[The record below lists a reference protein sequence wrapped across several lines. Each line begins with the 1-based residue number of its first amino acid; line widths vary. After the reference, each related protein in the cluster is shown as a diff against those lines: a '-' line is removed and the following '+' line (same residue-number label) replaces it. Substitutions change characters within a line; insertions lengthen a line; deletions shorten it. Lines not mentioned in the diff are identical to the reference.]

1 MNSGCASSAGRDQIG
16 GGSGGNRYAA
26 DFQSIVRLH
35 NPNLT
40 HTSGISNPQS
50 SSFVVS
56 DTAGITD
63 VTLLKGQGELI
74 RICGKAASTVYA
86 GIAAWPCSA
95 SSEGRSW
102 LGTRNIGKSNND
114 NDNTGYSSGFSFD
127 NWSTLTDVWTDAEQ
141 DRYKS
146 LHPVFV
152 LTFFTNWSAVGIEY
166 HLTDTWTDRLQDQY
180 YSVVFKRSGDTTV
193 ATLNQVVHKA
203 MTMWKYPDGP
213 VVGTY
218 GTNLGERKVWDG
230 TAPTSGW
237 YDHNLPYLRYAGV
250 VPYDPEVQI
259 NQSAINTL
267 RYTGDRS
274 HSIGTTY
281 GWENNDKG
289 AIPVAANWS
298 NYNSRWN
305 CAFMIKNIPGEGG
318 RSDIAPLQLWFA
330 VALYAPRFAA
340 TLTGANE
347 WEMPMYGAAACG
359 GYIPFHLWESD
370 TDTNLKFCYDTT
382 ETSSYRSCTGSNA
395 SIAAFGYPYSID
407 AHPNRNIIFSNGTD
421 AGYQYQGN
429 QSWNNYNIGN
439 GPSHWAPQCWAAW
452 LLTGD
457 WYYEQC
463 NRDEANWMM
472 FSANGSASSRKG
484 SWGWPGATNGSRP
497 IGWYLRILGLA
508 MWAEPWTPSSAS
520 PYYELYLNK
529 LKTWVAINEGRY
541 NITDGSYYEAC
552 ANPSDKTSTK
562 WCYGRRTVERDS
574 PTTES
579 SVAWLAK
586 FCCWWIPS
594 GDQGHVVTGYAQKAQ
609 SSWMDSFGIVSMGW
623 IINMGF
629 ADFAKP
635 IMDRVYLRD
644 RVDRVTSPQLPSI
657 INNGEYRDPGT
668 PCDPEGTQVLPDCLY
683 QNTELLG
690 DGSRPLA
697 AGAIATYSSWLH
709 WWNSWNSIAKAKINP
724 DNDHD
729 EQGGY
734 WTIFH
739 ASVQFAE
746 RVRPT
751 HATQSGYKAIDKVNY
766 ISRYRKGRTT
776 GTPMWTFSPQ
786 RLHRIDVQVMARG
799 GGNAYVSFTAP
810 NGAACGYTVGSSWP
824 SSTMDTNDIT
834 IPAGALSRSV
844 LLTGQ
849 PTGTRYLRVTC
860 GESARG
866 EISYTQ
872 D

>member
-1 MNSGCASSAGRDQIG
+1 
-16 GGSGGNRYAA
+16 
-26 DFQSIVRLH
+26 
-35 NPNLT
+35 
-40 HTSGISNPQS
+40 
-50 SSFVVS
+50 
-56 DTAGITD
+56 
-63 VTLLKGQGELI
+63 
-74 RICGKAASTVYA
+74 
-86 GIAAWPCSA
+86 
-95 SSEGRSW
+95 
-102 LGTRNIGKSNND
+102 
-114 NDNTGYSSGFSFD
+114 
-127 NWSTLTDVWTDAEQ
+127 
-141 DRYKS
+141 
-146 LHPVFV
+146 
-152 LTFFTNWSAVGIEY
+152 
-166 HLTDTWTDRLQDQY
+166 
-180 YSVVFKRSGDTTV
+180 
-193 ATLNQVVHKA
+193 
-203 MTMWKYPDGP
+203 
-213 VVGTY
+213 
-218 GTNLGERKVWDG
+218 
-230 TAPTSGW
+230 
-237 YDHNLPYLRYAGV
+237 
-250 VPYDPEVQI
+250 
-259 NQSAINTL
+259 
-267 RYTGDRS
+267 
-274 HSIGTTY
+274 
-281 GWENNDKG
+281 
-289 AIPVAANWS
+289 
-298 NYNSRWN
+298 
-305 CAFMIKNIPGEGG
+305 
-318 RSDIAPLQLWFA
+318 
-330 VALYAPRFAA
+330 
-340 TLTGANE
+340 
-347 WEMPMYGAAACG
+347 
-359 GYIPFHLWESD
+359 
-370 TDTNLKFCYDTT
+370 
-382 ETSSYRSCTGSNA
+382 
-395 SIAAFGYPYSID
+395 
-407 AHPNRNIIFSNGTD
+407 
-421 AGYQYQGN
+421 
-429 QSWNNYNIGN
+429 
-439 GPSHWAPQCWAAW
+439 
-452 LLTGD
+452 
-457 WYYEQC
+457 
-463 NRDEANWMM
+463 
-472 FSANGSASSRKG
+472 
-484 SWGWPGATNGSRP
+484 
-497 IGWYLRILGLA
+497 LRILGLA

-574 PTTES
+574 PTTAS

-586 FCCWWIPS
+586 FCCWWLPS
-594 GDQGHVVTGYAQKAQ
+594 SDQGHVVTGYAQKAQ

-697 AGAIATYSSWLH
+697 AGAVATYSSWLH

-786 RLHRIDVQVMARG
+786 RLHRIDVQVTARG
-799 GGNAYVSFTAP
+799 GGTAYVSFTAP